1 MSQVP
6 VSGAASER
14 SSGVAQEPRDL
25 ARDSLRVAFFGHDW
39 TESTIIKRVEAF
51 QEHGAKVTGFMFRRL
66 HDKIALAPSWTNV
79 ALGATRDGRY
89 LRRIGQ
95 LFAAL
100 PTVIRNRELLRDAD
114 VIYARNT
121 DMLACAVLG
130 RLLTGS
136 KAPLVYEALD
146 VQPIYTGT
154 GTVSR
159 IMRFLERRLMSAS
172 SLLVVSSPTF
182 VSRYFEP
189 VQRYSGPWFLL
200 ENKVVMKPAPGG
212 LTLPVRTGP
221 RRRGRW
227 TIGWFGV
234 IRCQR
239 SLAILERVAARLGD
253 RVEIHI
259 RGLPSVTH
267 GITAE
272 RLQRVANRRSNI
284 KYFGPYNAPRD
295 LASIYGAVDLVWA
308 VDFSAAGSNS
318 DWLIPNRL
326 YEGGLY
332 GVPALARKDTATGDI
347 VARDESGW
355 CLDEPLEASLT
366 ALIEDLDEGT
376 YDVASCRL
384 RDADRST
391 FVDIFDTR
399 DLVSRLR
406 QISSLAGDTRE
417 HNKS

>member
-6 VSGAASER
+6 VSGTPSDR
-14 SSGVAQEPRDL
+14 SGHAVLEPRDL
-25 ARDSLRVAFFGHDW
+25 GRASLRIVFFGHDW
-39 TESTIIKRVEAF
+39 TESTIIKRVDAF
-51 QEHGAKVTGFMFRRL
+51 QQNGAHVTGFMFRRL
-66 HDKIALAPSWTNV
+66 HDKIALAPNWTNV

-89 LRRIGQ
+89 LRRVGQ

-100 PTVIRNRELLRDAD
+100 PTVFRNRALLRNAD

-121 DMLACAVLG
+121 DMLACAALG
-130 RLLTGS
+130 KLLTGAR
-136 KAPLVYEALD
+136 APLVYEALD

-154 GTVSR
+154 GAVSR
-159 IMRFLERRLMSAS
+159 VMRFLERRLMSAS
-172 SLLVVSSPTF
+172 RLLVVSSPTF
-182 VSRYFEP
+182 MSRYFTP
-189 VQRYSGPWFLL
+189 VQGYGGAWHLL
-200 ENKVVMKPAPGG
+200 ENKVMMKNPAGSV
-212 LTLPVRTGP
+212 TLPARSGS

-239 SLAILERVAARLGD
+239 SLAILERVAAHLGD

-267 GITAE
+267 GITSE
-272 RLQRVANRRSNI
+272 RLRRVANRRSNI
-284 KYFGPYNAPRD
+284 KYLGPYTAPRD
-295 LASIYGAVDLVWA
+295 LSSIYGAVDLVWA

-347 VARDESGW
+347 VTRDQSGW
-355 CLDEPLEASLT
+355 CLDEPLEESLS
-366 ALIEDLDEGT
+366 ALIERLDEEAYGE
-376 YDVASCRL
+376 ASRRL

-399 DLVSRLR
+399 DLVVRLQ
-406 QISSLAGDTRE
+406 QISSPGGDDMRT
-417 HNKS
+417 